1 MPRAS
6 GLAVNIA
13 AMRAE
18 ALLEEDLTRS
28 VIGAFFD
35 VYNRL
40 EFGFL
45 EHVYVAALELEL
57 RERGHAVA
65 REVSVPILYRGR
77 VLARQRLDMVVDGRL
92 VVETKSTLALHPASL
107 RQLHSYLRAT
117 RLEVGLLLHFG
128 PSAKFHRVVSPNARL
143 RGQ

>member
-1 MPRAS
+1 
-6 GLAVNIA
+6 
-13 AMRAE
+13 MRDE
-18 ALLEEDLTRS
+18 ALIEEELTRS

-35 VYNRL
+35 VYNGL

-45 EHVYVAALELEL
+45 EHVYAAALELEL

-92 VVETKSTLALHPASL
+92 VVETKSTVSLHPASL
-107 RQLHSYLRAT
+107 RQLYSYLRAT

-128 PSAKFHRVVSPNARL
+128 PSARFHRVVAPNDRP
-143 RGQ
+143 RGR